1 MPEMPK
7 IERPVGIVAH
17 LVVNGGAEAIEFYKR
32 AFGAE
37 EIMRMPEEGGT
48 RIMHA
53 EIRIG
58 PSVVYLADDF
68 PEYCGGKSRSPKS
81 LGGTPVT
88 LHQYVRDCDAS
99 LKRAADAGATLSMPA
114 QDMFWGDRYGQVTD
128 PYGHVWSFATPLAG
142 KK

>member
-1 MPEMPK
+1 MPE

-17 LVVNGGAEAIEFYKR
+17 LVVNGAAEAINFYKR

-48 RIMHA
+48 RLMHA

-68 PEYCGGKSRSPKS
+68 PEYCGGEGRAPQA

-88 LHQYVRDCDAS
+88 LHQYVRGWDAAT
-99 LKRAADAGATLSMPA
+99 KRAGDAGATVTMRA
-114 QDMFWGDRYGQVTD
+114 QGLVGGDRYG
-128 PYGHVWSFATPLAG
+128 PG
-142 KK
+142 K